1 MKKHPRS
8 GTIKPTR
15 GCFSLAKKGQKFR
28 KYSSKL
34 KQEIIRIHMDEKLP
48 KKTIASLLG
57 VHESR
62 VRLWIKNYLTYCN
75 IELKRGRPKK
85 NQLKMK

>member
-1 MKKHPRS
+1 MKKKHPRS

-28 KYSSKL
+28 RYPL
-34 KQEIIRIHMDEKLP
+34 DIKQEVIKLYTDEKLP

-57 VHESR
+57 APKSR
-62 VRLWIKNYLTYCN
+62 
-75 IELKRGRPKK
+75 
-85 NQLKMK
+85 